1 MNNQKLIANIAKI
14 LVFFTADVNIFM
26 NLLSRLFHLKP
37 THTQIPPTGRC
48 MLWHVMGANPQAP
61 EILQSHR
68 RDAIICPH
76 TVLPP
81 CPHAAQTRHR
91 RWHIMDNSMQAKP
104 KPKRSLEKAV
114 AVAVSLGEGRS
125 WQVTTKFLIHPPG

>member
-26 NLLSRLFHLKP
+26 NLLSRLFHLKHTP
-37 THTQIPPTGRC
+37 TQMPPTSRY

-68 RDAIICPH
+68 RDAIICSMPSC
-76 TVLPP
+76 PP
-81 CPHAAQTRHR
+81 CRPNPPSEMAYHGQLHASEAEAEAQ
-91 RWHIMDNSMQAKP
+91 
-104 KPKRSLEKAV
+104 
-114 AVAVSLGEGRS
+114 LGESRS
-125 WQVTTKFLIHPPG
+125 RSSEPRRVVAIPTKSLIHPPG